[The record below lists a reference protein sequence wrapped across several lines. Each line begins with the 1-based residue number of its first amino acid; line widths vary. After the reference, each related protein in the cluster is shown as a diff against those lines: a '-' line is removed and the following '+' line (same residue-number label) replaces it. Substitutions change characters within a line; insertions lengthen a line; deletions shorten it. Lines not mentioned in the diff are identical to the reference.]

1 MIVYCKPTLEVE
13 SERLGVGLTTL
24 VGRNGNS
31 GECMV
36 CSMNSPQ
43 WMMDGVIRGIA
54 QMV

>member
-1 MIVYCKPTLEVE
+1 MLEVE

-36 CSMNSPQ
+36 CSMISPQ
-43 WMMDGVIRGIA
+43 WMMDVVIRGIA
-54 QMV
+54 QIV